1 MSASFTHLHLHT
13 EYSLLD
19 GLCRIEP
26 LVVRARELGMDTL
39 ALTDH
44 GALHAAIDFYSE
56 LSSAGIKPII
66 GVEAY
71 MARGSRH
78 DKTAADKHPY
88 HITLLAK
95 NNAGYHNLLWLT
107 TQANLE
113 GYYYKPR
120 IDKELLE
127 RHAEGVIAFSGCLNG
142 EIPQMIQAGR
152 LEEAKKSARWY
163 REVLGDFYFEVQ
175 HHDNIPELIEVNG
188 RLVEMGQELD
198 IPLVATNDVH
208 YIHPDE
214 HSVQDVLLCIQ
225 TNTTLDQPN
234 RMKMADPSY
243 YLRGVEEMEQLFSHL
258 PQAVANT
265 RRIAD
270 ACDVSIDFSRL
281 HLPRYP
287 VPDGKT
293 ADAYLA
299 ELCQEGLGRRYGDV
313 TEERRRRLDYELE
326 VIRQTKFSDYFL
338 VIHQIASFAR
348 RQGILMGVR
357 GSAAA
362 SLVLYCLD
370 VTNVDPLKHRLV
382 FERFLN
388 LERKEMP
395 DIDMDFQDDRR
406 DEVMNYVVGE
416 YGRDKVAQIITFG
429 TLGAKAV
436 LRDVGRAQGM
446 SYADVDRMA
455 RLIPAGYRKAEKG
468 EIKAWSVQDALDLIP
483 EFREAFEADE
493 VVQNLVDT
501 GKKLEGVVRN
511 AGTHAAGVVISDE
524 PLIDYVPLQR
534 PIKGN
539 GDGMAV
545 TQFSMDAIAKLGLL
559 KMDFLGLVNLTIL
572 QKVRQF
578 IAQTRSVEL
587 DLQQIPLDDKK
598 TFRLLSSGDTT
609 GLFQLESTGMRRY
622 IKELKPTSLGDLS
635 AMIAL
640 YRPGPLEQIP
650 NFIDAKHGRRPVVY
664 PHPILEEVLEET
676 YGIIVYQDQ
685 VLLILQQFAGY
696 SLGQADTVRKA
707 MGKKIAALMQQEES
721 RFIEGAKQQGY
732 SAELAAEVWELIEP
746 FAGYAF
752 NKAHSISYAL
762 IAYWTAY
769 FKANYP
775 VEFLAS
781 LLACF
786 QGVTEKVAATAP
798 EARRLGIPVLPP
810 DINRSEAGF
819 TVEANGTA
827 HSIRFGLGAIK
838 NVGESAV
845 SPIIE
850 ERRANGPFRNVED
863 FCRRANLRGLNRRTL
878 ESLIKVGALDPLERR
893 GGLLASIDRILS
905 IASQQARLRDS
916 GQATMFDL
924 FGEEVPVPMPEIE
937 IEAEEDVSPA
947 ERAVWEKELLG
958 VALSA
963 EDPLARVSQV
973 LGSEVTFCGQI
984 DAEMDGQTV
993 LVAGRVTSVRLVPG
1007 RKDGRTFAI
1016 ATLEDLQGRVE
1027 VAVWANVYEKTT
1039 ELWRQESIVVVKG
1052 KVRLWKEQVSIA
1064 CDEVKPFEQAAA
1076 EAPVASPDL
1085 TDIDRATE
1093 PIATAADP
1101 SDPPPATVP
1110 DAEALAPSTEGQD
1123 SSDRLPTP
1131 STGSAEVRE
1140 KESPESG
1147 PEEAKQDSAEGPI
1160 ETEALHTNGAA
1171 IETPAIAAEAASE
1184 PSPPP
1189 RTLWLNLRETD
1200 DEEAD
1205 QARLQKL
1212 LSLIKAS
1219 PGQDLVRLAVRRE
1232 GDTVTLD
1239 LPHRCDADSG
1249 SLGRSLMGILGPDA
1263 VRVE

>member
-19 GLCRIEP
+19 GLCRIEH
-26 LVVRARELGMDTL
+26 LVERARELGMDAM

-44 GALHAAIDFYSE
+44 GTLHAAIDFYSAA
-56 LSSAGIKPII
+56 SNAGIKPII

-71 MARGSRH
+71 MARGGRH
-78 DKTAADKHPY
+78 DKSAADKHPY

-95 NNAGYHNLLWLT
+95 NNAGYHNLIRLA
-107 TQANLE
+107 TQAQLE

-127 RHAEGVIAFSGCLNG
+127 QHGEGIIAFSGCLNG

-152 LEEAKKSARWY
+152 LEDAREAARWY
-163 REVLGDFYFEVQ
+163 REVLSDFYFEVQ
-175 HHDNIPELIEVNG
+175 DHGNIPELLEVNK
-188 RLVEMGQELD
+188 RLVEIGQEME

-208 YIHPDE
+208 YVHQDD

-258 PQAVANT
+258 PQAIANT

-299 ELCQEGLGRRYGDV
+299 ELCQEGLRRRYGDV
-313 TEERRRRLDYELE
+313 TEELRRRLDYELE
-326 VIRQTKFSDYFL
+326 VIRQTNFPDYFL

-388 LERKEMP
+388 IERKEMP

-468 EIKAWSVQDALDLIP
+468 EIKAWSVDDAIQFIP
-483 EFREAFEADE
+483 EFSEAYHADD
-493 VVQNLVDT
+493 VIKSLVDT

-539 GDGMAV
+539 GDGIAV
-545 TQFSMDAIAKLGLL
+545 TQFSMDTIARLGFL

-572 QKVRQF
+572 QKARQF
-578 IAQTRSVEL
+578 ITQTRSVEL
-587 DLQQIPLDDKK
+587 ELQEIPLDDEK

-622 IKELKPTSLGDLS
+622 IKELKPSSLGDLS

-650 NFIDAKHGRRPVVY
+650 TFIDAKHGRAPVVY
-664 PHPILEEVLEET
+664 PHPILEEILEET

-696 SLGQADTVRKA
+696 SLGQADIVRKA

-732 SAELAAEVWELIEP
+732 TAELAAEVWELIVP

-775 VEFLAS
+775 VEFMAS

-786 QGVTEKVAATAP
+786 QGVTEKVAATVP

-819 TVEANGTA
+819 TVETSGTGHA
-827 HSIRFGLGAIK
+827 IRFGLGAVK
-838 NVGESAV
+838 NVGESAMG
-845 SPIIE
+845 PIIE
-850 ERRANGPFRNVED
+850 ERRAHGPFSGVED

-878 ESLIKVGALDPLERR
+878 ESLIKVGALDSVERR
-893 GGLLASIDRILS
+893 GGLLASVDRILP
-905 IASQQARLRDS
+905 IANQQARLRDS
-916 GQATMFDL
+916 GQSTMFDL

-937 IEAEEDVSPA
+937 IETQEDVSTS
-947 ERAVWEKELLG
+947 ERVAWEKEMLG
-958 VALSA
+958 VALSG

-984 DAEMDGQTV
+984 DAEMERQTV
-993 LVAGRVTSVRLVPG
+993 LVAGRVASARLLPG

-1016 ATLEDLQGRVE
+1016 VTLEDLQGRVE
-1027 VAVWANVYEKTT
+1027 VAVWANLYERTT

-1052 KVRLWKEQVSIA
+1052 KVRLWKDQISIA
-1064 CDEVKPFEQAAA
+1064 CDEARAFEQATV
-1076 EAPVASPDL
+1076 EASPASPDL
-1085 TDIDRATE
+1085 RDIDQADAPDMADGTPEGPALPAE
-1093 PIATAADP
+1093 PA
-1101 SDPPPATVP
+1101 V
-1110 DAEALAPSTEGQD
+1110 GQAVGMTF
-1123 SSDRLPTP
+1123 P
-1131 STGSAEVRE
+1131 GFQ
-1140 KESPESG
+1140 ESE
-1147 PEEAKQDSAEGPI
+1147 QDSAEGLI
-1160 ETEALHTNGAA
+1160 EADSVHTNGVTT
-1171 IETPAIAAEAASE
+1171 ETQAIAAAAE
-1184 PSPPP
+1184 PSPPS
-1189 RTLWLNLRETD
+1189 RTLWINLRETD
-1200 DEEAD
+1200 DEEGD
-1205 QARLQKL
+1205 QARLQNL
-1212 LSLIKAS
+1212 LFLLQAT
-1219 PGQDLVRLAVRRE
+1219 PGDDFVRLTVRHE
-1232 GDTVTLD
+1232 GGPVTLD
-1239 LPHRCDADSG
+1239 LPQRCDAGSG
-1249 SLGRSLMGILGPDA
+1249 SLLRSLTGILGPNA
-1263 VRVE
+1263 VRVG